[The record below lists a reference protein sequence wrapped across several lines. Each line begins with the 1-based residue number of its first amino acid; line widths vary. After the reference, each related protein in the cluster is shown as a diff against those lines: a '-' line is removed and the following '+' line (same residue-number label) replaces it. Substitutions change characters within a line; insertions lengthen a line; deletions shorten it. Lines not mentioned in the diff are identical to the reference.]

1 MSMMSM
7 NSNSNINKEKN
18 KIINIPNIDIF
29 TNGNIEEFK
38 NLKKEDINIIGNVV
52 DENNNIISEIN
63 PMIMVINQYSSN
75 YKEKINILIN
85 NGGDFNKKI
94 NYYGKEMSAH
104 DIDTKYRY

>member
-1 MSMMSM
+1 M
-7 NSNSNINKEKN
+7 NSNSKKWGN
-18 KIINIPNIDIF
+18 KIVNIPNIDIF

-38 NLKKEDINIIGNVV
+38 NLTANDINSIGNVV
-52 DENNNIISEIN
+52 DENNNTISEIN
-63 PMIMVINQYSSN
+63 PMIIVININSSD

-104 DIDTKYRY
+104 DIVTKYRNYE